1 MSDRDLQALAEGRF
15 NETGK
20 WATIDE
26 LVRVSGGCQ
35 RQRAVSAISAA
46 KLATSQRSLEMQVT
60 IPPEVELGIRRLY
73 EQWHFQ
79 SLSQWA
85 PIHASLVHERDAAR
99 ATIASMTTEHL
110 EEIANLLE
118 RIGNLESSIET
129 LTLELSAAQE
139 RSIRLDAIAS
149 ERERILSKLEISAA
163 PQ

>member
-1 MSDRDLQALAEGRF
+1 
-15 NETGK
+15 
-20 WATIDE
+20 
-26 LVRVSGGCQ
+26 
-35 RQRAVSAISAA
+35 
-46 KLATSQRSLEMQVT
+46 
-60 IPPEVELGIRRLY
+60 
-73 EQWHFQ
+73 
-79 SLSQWA
+79 
-85 PIHASLVHERDAAR
+85 
-99 ATIASMTTEHL
+99 MTTEHL